1 GHNFLNMWPNDQ
13 HLSLFIPQ
21 GADIIWSQ
29 HQQMIVWIGEMSRLF
44 QFCPETF
51 ALGVCVLNRLLS
63 TVKFHALLV
72 SGHPHLAPSFGL
84 GSGVGAGAIPIK
96 PRHQKTP
103 PSGFQA
109 ALWTR
114 QVQHCMACHQLW
126 QFKGST
132 LALAIITLELEAL
145 TPDCAEFIHC
155 KEIVDEYLH
164 SMEFS
169 LPANSV
175 YILDSS
181 QIQEHQQ
188 QQVWS
193 PSQRHLAARRVSG
206 GSEQGDLDDYYDG
219 FRHLYNEES
228 DMEDLFEFQQ
238 KGVSPCPPLHPA
250 DN

>member
-1 GHNFLNMWPNDQ
+1 VD
-13 HLSLFIPQ
+13 S
-21 GADIIWSQ
+21 
-29 HQQMIVWIGEMSRLF
+29 
-44 QFCPETF
+44 
-51 ALGVCVLNRLLS
+51 
-63 TVKFHALLV
+63 
-72 SGHPHLAPSFGL
+72 
-84 GSGVGAGAIPIK
+84 
-96 PRHQKTP
+96 
-103 PSGFQA
+103 
-109 ALWTR
+109 
-114 QVQHCMACHQLW
+114 
-126 QFKGST
+126 
-132 LALAIITLELEAL
+132 
-145 TPDCAEFIHC
+145 AEFIHC

-193 PSQRHLAARRVSG
+193 PSQRHLAARRVRG
-206 GSEQGDLDDYYDG
+206 GSEQRDLDDYYDG